1 MMSKNQY
8 DLVSEDGCDVR
19 IPLHNDEAFKHGI
32 HFQTKY
38 IGTMDVPRPSS
49 RVEIVAAMRKI
60 RYDFKLKGVKKRKV
74 CLSVSVDGV
83 KITQSRKH
91 RRSVSSASSEENR
104 ELIAQHPIFRIFYVS
119 HDSQDLKIWS
129 YIVRDGPSNCFK
141 CSVFKAFK
149 KNQATRIVRTIGQA
163 FEVCHKLDAQ
173 THLPMKTNE
182 DPFGKSK
189 EKLNVSTE
197 SPPPYRLASPTKNT
211 NSGRPSPIPSP
222 EVSKVS
228 NPDPAPISTHQ
239 HVMLLRQQIEQQQHQ
254 TQIAIGQ
261 VQLLKDQLTS
271 ETAARIEAQ
280 ARSHQLLMHNR
291 DMLDQMAQLVARLQE
306 LELKVTGAV
315 RTADVESLLPPPPAL
330 RMPVLPDPTTPQAGP
345 VYTPEYF
352 KGNAFEKPFVT
363 DFDTDS
369 PDSGHKEMS
378 TESLA
383 VQYQNSNTSYWQNV
397 LNGELISLSSPSSF
411 APGTICHVVE
421 DIAAVTGNPFASG
434 FTETFEDQEFLK
446 DNEHI
451 ITPCPPQDAC
461 GNRLELKLTR
471 TPRIAPPPE
480 FRNSKSYRDSQYS
493 VQSTESASSQDT
505 TLYIRTPESD
515 YFSSNM
521 SGSMISQNSTSGNVL
536 NLPSASSQCDMDSK
550 KDSDVSPSNS
560 LGSSSHSSSSTR
572 SELSQIQRQTK
583 ASDRP
588 RAWPSPRSPQKQEPE
603 GVPFSDFKTIEQREV
618 SISPNNNKP
627 GPKKSPISEN
637 QSVKK
642 LEELPRKRQLQGYR
656 DLVIKPAPPPPPP
669 RTVDRL

>member
-1 MMSKNQY
+1 MSKNQY

-129 YIVRDGPSNCFK
+129 YIARDGPTNCFK
-141 CSVFKAFK
+141 CSVFKAIK

-173 THLPMKTNE
+173 THLPMKTNDE
-182 DPFGKSK
+182 PFGKSK

-228 NPDPAPISTHQ
+228 NRDPAPISTHQ

-461 GNRLELKLTR
+461 GNKLELKLTR

-550 KDSDVSPSNS
+550 KDSDVSPRNS

-603 GVPFSDFKTIEQREV
+603 GVLFSDFKTIEQREV

-627 GPKKSPISEN
+627 GPKKSPVSEN

>member
-1 MMSKNQY
+1 MSKNQY

-129 YIVRDGPSNCFK
+129 YIARDGPTNCFK
-141 CSVFKAFK
+141 CSVFKAIK

-173 THLPMKTNE
+173 THSPMKTNE

-228 NPDPAPISTHQ
+228 NRDPAPISTHQ

-471 TPRIAPPPE
+471 TPKIAPPPE

>member
-1 MMSKNQY
+1 MSKNQY

-91 RRSVSSASSEENR
+91 RRSVSSASSEENK

-129 YIVRDGPSNCFK
+129 YIARDGPTNCFK
-141 CSVFKAFK
+141 CSVFKAIK

-173 THLPMKTNE
+173 THLPMKTNDE
-182 DPFGKSK
+182 PFGKSK

-228 NPDPAPISTHQ
+228 NRDPAPISTHQ

-471 TPRIAPPPE
+471 TPKIAPPPE

>member
-1 MMSKNQY
+1 MSKNQY

-129 YIVRDGPSNCFK
+129 YIARDGPTNCFK
-141 CSVFKAFK
+141 CSVFKAIK

-173 THLPMKTNE
+173 THSPIKTNE

>member
-1 MMSKNQY
+1 MSKNQY

-129 YIVRDGPSNCFK
+129 YIARDGPTNCFK
-141 CSVFKAFK
+141 CSVFKAIK

-173 THLPMKTNE
+173 THLPMKTNDE
-182 DPFGKSK
+182 PFGKSK

-228 NPDPAPISTHQ
+228 NRDPAPISTHQ

-627 GPKKSPISEN
+627 GPKKSPVSEN

>member
-1 MMSKNQY
+1 MSKNQY

-129 YIVRDGPSNCFK
+129 YIARDGPTNCFK
-141 CSVFKAFK
+141 CSVFKAIK

-173 THLPMKTNE
+173 THLPMKTNDE
-182 DPFGKSK
+182 PFGKSK

-228 NPDPAPISTHQ
+228 NRDPAPISTHQ

-315 RTADVESLLPPPPAL
+315 RTADVESLLSPPPAL

-471 TPRIAPPPE
+471 TPKIAPPPE

>member
-1 MMSKNQY
+1 MSKNQY

-173 THLPMKTNE
+173 THLPMKTNDE
-182 DPFGKSK
+182 PFGKSK

-228 NPDPAPISTHQ
+228 NRDPAPISTHQ

-471 TPRIAPPPE
+471 TPKIAPPPE

>member
-1 MMSKNQY
+1 MSKNQY

-129 YIVRDGPSNCFK
+129 YIARDGPTNCFK
-141 CSVFKAFK
+141 CSVFKAIK

-173 THLPMKTNE
+173 THLPMKTNDE
-182 DPFGKSK
+182 PFGKSK

-228 NPDPAPISTHQ
+228 NRDPAPISTHQ

-471 TPRIAPPPE
+471 TPKIAPPPE

-588 RAWPSPRSPQKQEPE
+588 RAWPSPRSPQKQEPK

-627 GPKKSPISEN
+627 GPKKSPVSEN

>member
-1 MMSKNQY
+1 MSKNQY
-8 DLVSEDGCDVR
+8 DLVSEDGCDIR

-129 YIVRDGPSNCFK
+129 YIARDGPTNCFK
-141 CSVFKAFK
+141 CSVFKAIK

-173 THLPMKTNE
+173 THLPMKTNDE
-182 DPFGKSK
+182 PFGKSK

-471 TPRIAPPPE
+471 TPKIAPPPE

>member
-1 MMSKNQY
+1 MSKNQY

-129 YIVRDGPSNCFK
+129 YIARDGPTNCFK
-141 CSVFKAFK
+141 CSVFKAIK

-173 THLPMKTNE
+173 IHLPMKTNDE
-182 DPFGKSK
+182 PFGKSK

-228 NPDPAPISTHQ
+228 NRDPAPISTHQ

-315 RTADVESLLPPPPAL
+315 RTADIESLLPPPPAL

-471 TPRIAPPPE
+471 TPKIAPPPE

>member
-1 MMSKNQY
+1 MSKNQY

-83 KITQSRKH
+83 KLTQSRKH

-129 YIVRDGPSNCFK
+129 YIARDGPTNCFK
-141 CSVFKAFK
+141 CSVFKAIK

-173 THLPMKTNE
+173 THFPMKTNDE
-182 DPFGKSK
+182 PFGKSK

-228 NPDPAPISTHQ
+228 NRDPAPISTHQ

-471 TPRIAPPPE
+471 TPKIAPPPE

>member
-1 MMSKNQY
+1 MSKNQY

-83 KITQSRKH
+83 KLTQSRKH

-129 YIVRDGPSNCFK
+129 YIARDGPTNCFK
-141 CSVFKAFK
+141 CSVFKAIK

-173 THLPMKTNE
+173 THFPMKTNDE
-182 DPFGKSK
+182 PFGKSK

-197 SPPPYRLASPTKNT
+197 SLPPYRLASPTKNT

-228 NPDPAPISTHQ
+228 NRDPAPISTHQ

-471 TPRIAPPPE
+471 TPKIAPPPE

>member
-1 MMSKNQY
+1 MSKNQY

-129 YIVRDGPSNCFK
+129 YIARDGPTNCFK
-141 CSVFKAFK
+141 CSVFKALK

>member
-1 MMSKNQY
+1 MSKNQY

-129 YIVRDGPSNCFK
+129 YIARDGPTNCFK
-141 CSVFKAFK
+141 CSVFKAIK

-173 THLPMKTNE
+173 THLPMKTNDE
-182 DPFGKSK
+182 PFGKSK

-228 NPDPAPISTHQ
+228 NRDPAPISTHQ

-471 TPRIAPPPE
+471 TPKIAPPPE

-550 KDSDVSPSNS
+550 KESDVSPSNS

-588 RAWPSPRSPQKQEPE
+588 RAWPSPRSPQKQEPK

>member
-1 MMSKNQY
+1 MSKNQY

-83 KITQSRKH
+83 KLTQSRKH

-129 YIVRDGPSNCFK
+129 YIARDGPTNCFK
-141 CSVFKAFK
+141 CSVFKAIK

-173 THLPMKTNE
+173 THLPMKTNDE
-182 DPFGKSK
+182 PFGKSK

-228 NPDPAPISTHQ
+228 NRDPAPISTHQ

-315 RTADVESLLPPPPAL
+315 HTADVESLLPPPPAL

-471 TPRIAPPPE
+471 TPKIAPPPE

-627 GPKKSPISEN
+627 GPKKSTISEN

>member
-1 MMSKNQY
+1 MSKNQY

-129 YIVRDGPSNCFK
+129 YIARDGPTNCFK
-141 CSVFKAFK
+141 CSVFKAIK

-173 THLPMKTNE
+173 IHLPMKTNDE
-182 DPFGKSK
+182 PFGKSK

-471 TPRIAPPPE
+471 TPKIAPPPE

-550 KDSDVSPSNS
+550 KESDVSPSNS

-588 RAWPSPRSPQKQEPE
+588 RAWPSPRSPQKQEPK

-627 GPKKSPISEN
+627 GPKKSPVSEN

>member
-1 MMSKNQY
+1 MSKNQY

-91 RRSVSSASSEENR
+91 RRSVSSASFEENR

-129 YIVRDGPSNCFK
+129 YIARDGPTNCFK
-141 CSVFKAFK
+141 CSVFKAIK

-173 THLPMKTNE
+173 THLPMKTNDE
-182 DPFGKSK
+182 PFGKSK

-228 NPDPAPISTHQ
+228 NRDPAPISTHQ

-471 TPRIAPPPE
+471 TPKIAPPPE

>member
-1 MMSKNQY
+1 MSKNQY

-129 YIVRDGPSNCFK
+129 YIARDGPTNCFK
-141 CSVFKAFK
+141 CSVFKAIK

-173 THLPMKTNE
+173 THLPMKTNDE
-182 DPFGKSK
+182 PFGKSK

-228 NPDPAPISTHQ
+228 NRDPAPISTHQ

-471 TPRIAPPPE
+471 TPKIAPPPE

-588 RAWPSPRSPQKQEPE
+588 RAWPSPRSPQKQEPK

>member
-1 MMSKNQY
+1 MSKNQY

-129 YIVRDGPSNCFK
+129 YIARDGPTNCFK
-141 CSVFKAFK
+141 CSVFKAIK

-173 THLPMKTNE
+173 THLPMKTNDE
-182 DPFGKSK
+182 PFGKSK

-471 TPRIAPPPE
+471 TPKIAPPPE

-618 SISPNNNKP
+618 SVSPNNNKP
-627 GPKKSPISEN
+627 GPKKSPVSEN

>member
-1 MMSKNQY
+1 MSKNQY

-129 YIVRDGPSNCFK
+129 YIARDGPTNCFK
-141 CSVFKAFK
+141 CSVFKAIK

-173 THLPMKTNE
+173 THLPMKTNDE
-182 DPFGKSK
+182 PFGKSK

-228 NPDPAPISTHQ
+228 NRDPAPISTHQ

-378 TESLA
+378 TESLV

-471 TPRIAPPPE
+471 TPKIAPPPE

-627 GPKKSPISEN
+627 GPKKSPVSEN

>member
-1 MMSKNQY
+1 MSKNQY

-129 YIVRDGPSNCFK
+129 YIARDGPTNCFK
-141 CSVFKAFK
+141 CSVFKAIK

-173 THLPMKTNE
+173 IHLPMKTNDE
-182 DPFGKSK
+182 PFGKSK

-228 NPDPAPISTHQ
+228 NRDPAPISTHQ

-471 TPRIAPPPE
+471 TPKIAPPPE

-618 SISPNNNKP
+618 SISPNNSKP

>member
-1 MMSKNQY
+1 MSKNQY

-129 YIVRDGPSNCFK
+129 YIARDGPTNCFK
-141 CSVFKAFK
+141 CSVFKAIK

-173 THLPMKTNE
+173 THLPMKTNDE
-182 DPFGKSK
+182 PFGKSK

-471 TPRIAPPPE
+471 TPKIAPPPE

>member
-1 MMSKNQY
+1 MSKNQY

-49 RVEIVAAMRKI
+49 RMEIVAAMRKI

-129 YIVRDGPSNCFK
+129 YIARDGPTNCFK
-141 CSVFKAFK
+141 CSVFKAIK

-173 THLPMKTNE
+173 THLPMKTNDE
-182 DPFGKSK
+182 PFGKSK

-211 NSGRPSPIPSP
+211 NSGRPSPIPSS

-228 NPDPAPISTHQ
+228 NRDPAPISTHQ

-330 RMPVLPDPTTPQAGP
+330 RMPVLPEPTTPQAGP

-471 TPRIAPPPE
+471 TPKIAPPPE

-627 GPKKSPISEN
+627 GPKKSPVSEN

>member
-1 MMSKNQY
+1 MSKNQY

-129 YIVRDGPSNCFK
+129 YIARDGPTNCFK
-141 CSVFKAFK
+141 CSVFKAIK

-173 THLPMKTNE
+173 THLPMKTNDE
-182 DPFGKSK
+182 PFGKSK

-228 NPDPAPISTHQ
+228 NRDPAPISTHQ

-471 TPRIAPPPE
+471 TPKIAPPPE

-627 GPKKSPISEN
+627 GPQKSPISEN

>member
-1 MMSKNQY
+1 MSKNQY

-129 YIVRDGPSNCFK
+129 YIARDGPTNCFK
-141 CSVFKAFK
+141 CSVFKAIK

-173 THLPMKTNE
+173 THLPMKTND

-228 NPDPAPISTHQ
+228 NRDPAPISTHQ

-315 RTADVESLLPPPPAL
+315 HTADVESLLPPPPAL

-471 TPRIAPPPE
+471 TPKIAPPPE

>member
-1 MMSKNQY
+1 MSKNQY

-83 KITQSRKH
+83 KLTQSRKH

-129 YIVRDGPSNCFK
+129 YIARDGPTNCFK
-141 CSVFKAFK
+141 CSVFKAIK

-173 THLPMKTNE
+173 THLPMKTNDE
-182 DPFGKSK
+182 PFGKSK

-228 NPDPAPISTHQ
+228 NRDPAPISTHQ

-471 TPRIAPPPE
+471 TPKIAPPPE

>member
-1 MMSKNQY
+1 MMSKSQY
-8 DLVSEDGCDVR
+8 DLVSEDGYDAR

-38 IGTMDVPRPSS
+38 IGTMEVPRPSS

-60 RYDFKLKGVKKRKV
+60 RYDFKVKGIKKRKV

-83 KITQSRKH
+83 RITHSRRH
-91 RRSVSSASSEENR
+91 GRSVSSASPGEENR
-104 ELIAQHPIFRIFYVS
+104 EIIQQHPVFRIFYVS

-129 YIVRDGPSNCFK
+129 YIARDGPTNSFK
-141 CSVFKAFK
+141 CSVFKANK

-163 FEVCHKLDAQ
+163 FEVCHKLDSQAN
-173 THLPMKTNE
+173 LPMTKSQ
-182 DPFGKSK
+182 DQFGKSK
-189 EKLNVSTE
+189 EKLNVSSE
-197 SPPPYRLASPTKNT
+197 SPPIYRMATPAKSAT
-211 NSGRPSPIPSP
+211 SGRPSPLPSP
-222 EVSKVS
+222 EVTKVS

-306 LELKVTGAV
+306 LELKVNGTV
-315 RTADVESLLPPPPAL
+315 NTAGLEHVLPPPPTL
-330 RMPVLPDPTTPQAGP
+330 QMSVMPDPTTPQVGP

-352 KGNAFEKPFVT
+352 KGGAFEKPFVT

-383 VQYQNSNTSYWQNV
+383 LQYQKSNTSYWQNV
-397 LNGELISLSSPSSF
+397 MNGELISLNSPANF
-411 APGTICHVVE
+411 TPGAICQVVE

-434 FTETFEDQEFLK
+434 FVDNFDEHDFLK
-446 DNEHI
+446 GNGQI
-451 ITPCPPQDAC
+451 ITPCPPQDAS

-471 TPRIAPPPE
+471 TPKIAPPPE
-480 FRNSKSYRDSQYS
+480 FRNSKSYRDSQCS
-493 VQSTESASSQDT
+493 FQSTESASSHDT
-505 TLYIRTPESD
+505 ALFIRTPESD

-521 SGSMISQNSTSGNVL
+521 TGSMVSQNSASGNVL
-536 NLPSASSQCDMDSK
+536 NFSSATDRCDVDSK
-550 KDSDVSPSNS
+550 KDSDMSPSNS

-572 SELSQIQRQTK
+572 SELTHIRKQTT
-583 ASDRP
+583 ARERP
-588 RAWPSPRSPQKQEPE
+588 TDWPSQKSTIKQEQEMP
-603 GVPFSDFKTIEQREV
+603 PFSDFKTIEQREV
-618 SISPNNNKP
+618 SVSPA
-627 GPKKSPISEN
+627 KKSPTSE
-637 QSVKK
+637 SRSEGKFDEVH
-642 LEELPRKRQLQGYR
+642 RKRQLKGYR

>member
-1 MMSKNQY
+1 MSKNQY

-49 RVEIVAAMRKI
+49 RMEIVAAMRKI

-129 YIVRDGPSNCFK
+129 YIARDGPTNCFK
-141 CSVFKAFK
+141 CSVFKAIK

-173 THLPMKTNE
+173 THLPMKTNDE
-182 DPFGKSK
+182 PFGKSK

-471 TPRIAPPPE
+471 TPKIAPPPE

-588 RAWPSPRSPQKQEPE
+588 RAWPSPRSPQKQEPK

-627 GPKKSPISEN
+627 GPKKSPVSEN

>member
-1 MMSKNQY
+1 M
-8 DLVSEDGCDVR
+8 
-19 IPLHNDEAFKHGI
+19 
-32 HFQTKY
+32 
-38 IGTMDVPRPSS
+38 
-49 RVEIVAAMRKI
+49 
-60 RYDFKLKGVKKRKV
+60 KK
-74 CLSVSVDGV
+74 CLF
-83 KITQSRKH
+83 
-91 RRSVSSASSEENR
+91 
-104 ELIAQHPIFRIFYVS
+104 LF
-119 HDSQDLKIWS
+119 
-129 YIVRDGPSNCFK
+129 
-141 CSVFKAFK
+141 
-149 KNQATRIVRTIGQA
+149 
-163 FEVCHKLDAQ
+163 
-173 THLPMKTNE
+173 
-182 DPFGKSK
+182 
-189 EKLNVSTE
+189 
-197 SPPPYRLASPTKNT
+197 
-211 NSGRPSPIPSP
+211 
-222 EVSKVS
+222 
-228 NPDPAPISTHQ
+228 
-239 HVMLLRQQIEQQQHQ
+239 
-254 TQIAIGQ
+254 
-261 VQLLKDQLTS
+261 
-271 ETAARIEAQ
+271 
-280 ARSHQLLMHNR
+280 SHQ
-291 DMLDQMAQLVARLQE
+291 
-306 LELKVTGAV
+306 
-315 RTADVESLLPPPPAL
+315 
-330 RMPVLPDPTTPQAGP
+330 MPVLPDPTTPQAGP

-471 TPRIAPPPE
+471 TPKIAPPPE

-603 GVPFSDFKTIEQREV
+603 GVPFSDFKTIDQREV

>member
-1 MMSKNQY
+1 MSKNQY

-129 YIVRDGPSNCFK
+129 YIARDGPTNCFK
-141 CSVFKAFK
+141 CSVFKAIK

-173 THLPMKTNE
+173 THLPMKTNDE
-182 DPFGKSK
+182 PFGKSK

-383 VQYQNSNTSYWQNV
+383 LQYQNSNTSYWQNV

-471 TPRIAPPPE
+471 TPKIAPPPE

>member
-1 MMSKNQY
+1 MSKNQY

-129 YIVRDGPSNCFK
+129 YIARDGPTNCFK
-141 CSVFKAFK
+141 CSVFKAIK

-173 THLPMKTNE
+173 THLPMKTNDE
-182 DPFGKSK
+182 PFGKSK

-228 NPDPAPISTHQ
+228 NRDSAPISTHQ

-471 TPRIAPPPE
+471 TPKIAPPPE

>member
-1 MMSKNQY
+1 MSKNQY

-129 YIVRDGPSNCFK
+129 YIARDGPTNCFK
-141 CSVFKAFK
+141 CSVFKAIK

-173 THLPMKTNE
+173 THLPMKTNDE
-182 DPFGKSK
+182 PFGKSK

-228 NPDPAPISTHQ
+228 NRDPAPISTHQ

-471 TPRIAPPPE
+471 TPKIAPPPE

-588 RAWPSPRSPQKQEPE
+588 RAWPSPRSSQKQEPG

-627 GPKKSPISEN
+627 GPKKSPVSEN

>member
-1 MMSKNQY
+1 MSKNQY

-129 YIVRDGPSNCFK
+129 YIARDGPTNCFK
-141 CSVFKAFK
+141 CSVFKALK

-173 THLPMKTNE
+173 THSPIKTNE

>member
-1 MMSKNQY
+1 MSKNQY

-49 RVEIVAAMRKI
+49 RMEIVAAMRKI

-129 YIVRDGPSNCFK
+129 YIARDGPTNCFK
-141 CSVFKAFK
+141 CSVFKAIK

-173 THLPMKTNE
+173 THLPMKTNDE
-182 DPFGKSK
+182 PFGKSK

-211 NSGRPSPIPSP
+211 NSGRPSPIPSS

-228 NPDPAPISTHQ
+228 NRDPAPISTHQ

-471 TPRIAPPPE
+471 TPKIAPPPE

-627 GPKKSPISEN
+627 GPKKSPVSEN

>member
-1 MMSKNQY
+1 MSKNQY

-129 YIVRDGPSNCFK
+129 YIARDGPTNCFK
-141 CSVFKAFK
+141 CSVFKAIK

-173 THLPMKTNE
+173 THLPMKTNDE
-182 DPFGKSK
+182 PFGKSK

-228 NPDPAPISTHQ
+228 NRDPAPISTHQ

-471 TPRIAPPPE
+471 TPKIAPPPE

-627 GPKKSPISEN
+627 GPKKSPVSEN

-642 LEELPRKRQLQGYR
+642 LEELPRKRQLQGYK

>member
-1 MMSKNQY
+1 MSKNQY

-38 IGTMDVPRPSS
+38 IGTMNVPRPSS

-83 KITQSRKH
+83 KLTQSRKH

-129 YIVRDGPSNCFK
+129 YIARDGPTNCFK
-141 CSVFKAFK
+141 CSVFKAIK

-173 THLPMKTNE
+173 THLPMKTNDE
-182 DPFGKSK
+182 PFGKSK

-471 TPRIAPPPE
+471 TPKIAPPPE

-536 NLPSASSQCDMDSK
+536 NLPCASSQCDMDSK

-627 GPKKSPISEN
+627 GPKKSPVSEN

>member
-1 MMSKNQY
+1 MSKNQY

-129 YIVRDGPSNCFK
+129 YIARDGPTNCFK
-141 CSVFKAFK
+141 CSVFKAIK

-173 THLPMKTNE
+173 THLPMKTNDE
-182 DPFGKSK
+182 PFGKSK

-471 TPRIAPPPE
+471 TPKIAPPPE

-627 GPKKSPISEN
+627 GPKKSPVSEN

>member
-1 MMSKNQY
+1 MSKNQY

-91 RRSVSSASSEENR
+91 MRSVSSASSEENR

-129 YIVRDGPSNCFK
+129 YIARDGPTNCFK
-141 CSVFKAFK
+141 CSVFKAIK

-173 THLPMKTNE
+173 THLPMKTNDE
-182 DPFGKSK
+182 PFGKSK

-228 NPDPAPISTHQ
+228 NRDPAPISTHQ

-471 TPRIAPPPE
+471 TPKIAPPPE

-627 GPKKSPISEN
+627 GPKKSPVSEN